1 MRIAVILVIFALLGM
16 SCESPSA
23 EKVEGELLIVCTTGI
38 LADAVIHMT
47 ESCEVAALM
56 GPGTDPHLF
65 RPSRKS
71 LQLLERADIIVA
83 NGLHLEGRMQDVLE
97 KTALRKPVIFAS
109 DGLFKG
115 SLITA
120 DDRDQTADPHIWTDV
135 SMWKGAC
142 EHILNTLEKAG
153 VSCVNRSAADSYL
166 SRLELLHEEVSEM
179 MGEVPSK
186 RRVLITPHDAFS
198 YYGRAYGLEVI
209 TLQGIS
215 TAAEYGVRD
224 IKDVVELITAR
235 EIPAVFDESSIAPRA
250 MDAVTAGCE
259 SRGYDLK
266 RGGTLY
272 SDALG
277 GTGSGAETYTDM
289 MRSNAAT
296 IKSALK

>member
-1 MRIAVILVIFALLGM
+1 MRFAFVLGFFALLGV
-16 SCESPSA
+16 SCDPSSA
-23 EKVEGELLIVCTTGI
+23 EKSEDGFLIVCTTGI
-38 LADAVIHMT
+38 LADAVSNMT

-71 LQLLERADIIVA
+71 LQLLERADIIIA
-83 NGLHLEGRMQDVLE
+83 NGLHLEGRMQEVLE
-97 KTALRKPVIFAS
+97 KTGMRKPVVFAS
-109 DGLFKG
+109 DGLYKG

-120 DDRDQTADPHIWTDV
+120 DDRNRTADPHFWTDV

-142 EHILNTLEKAG
+142 EHILSTLEKAE
-153 VSCVNRSAADSYL
+153 VPCVNRPAAEDYL
-166 SRLELLHEEVSEM
+166 SRLELLHEEIAEIT
-179 MGEVPSK
+179 GEIPPRK
-186 RRVLITPHDAFS
+186 RVLITPHDAFS

-224 IKDVVELITAR
+224 IRDVVQLITDR

-259 SRGYDLK
+259 SRGYRLK

-277 GTGSGAETYTDM
+277 GAGSGAETYIDM
-289 MRSNAAT
+289 MYSNATT